1 MSDDTRLERPTTTAE
16 PALGGEVPP
25 GHEPAEAPLNSQ
37 GTQAAATAG
46 APPTRQASLWG
57 DAFGELRRS
66 PIFIAAT
73 CVILV
78 IIAIAIFPSLFTN
91 TDPRACNLS
100 QSRTSPGGGHIFGTD
115 LQGCDYYTRV
125 IYGARASI
133 IIGFFSTMC
142 AAAIAVVFGALAGYY
157 GGVFDAIV
165 ARIADV
171 WFAIPTTLGG
181 VVILTSLGNQGI
193 VAVSLVL
200 VALGWPTMLRLMR
213 SSVLSAKEADY
224 VQAARALG
232 GGDIRILRRHI
243 LPNSIAPVVVY
254 ATIYVG
260 IIIAAEAALS
270 FLGVGLELPAI
281 SWGLMLNQAQSFIR
295 QSPYLLVFP
304 GLFLSVTILA
314 FILMGD
320 QLRDALDPKLR

>member
-1 MSDDTRLERPTTTAE
+1 MSDDTRLERPATTVDSDVDAD
-16 PALGGEVPP
+16 VPP
-25 GHEPAEAPLNSQ
+25 GHEHAEAPLNQ
-37 GTQAAATAG
+37 EGTEAAASTGVPA
-46 APPTRQASLWG
+46 ARQASLWG

-66 PIFIAAT
+66 PIFLIASF
-73 CVILV
+73 VILV
-78 IIAIAIFPSLFTN
+78 IIVMAVFPGLFTN
-91 TDPRACNLS
+91 TNPRACDLS
-100 QSRTSPGGGHIFGTD
+100 QSRSSPGGDHIFGTD
-115 LQGCDYYTRV
+115 LQGCDYYARV

-133 IIGFFSTMC
+133 IIGFFSTLC
-142 AAAIAVVFGALAGYY
+142 AAIIAVVFGALAGYY
-157 GGVFDAIV
+157 GGGFDAIV

-181 VVILTSLGNQGI
+181 VVILSSVGSQGLLP
-193 VAVSLVL
+193 VSLVL

-281 SWGLMLNQAQSFIR
+281 SWGLMLNQAQDYIR
-295 QSPYLLVFP
+295 QSPYLLAFP

>member
-1 MSDDTRLERPTTTAE
+1 MSDDTRLERAATTVDSDLDAD
-16 PALGGEVPP
+16 VPP
-25 GHEPAEAPLNSQ
+25 GHEHAEAPLNQQ
-37 GTQAAATAG
+37 GTEASASTGVPAA
-46 APPTRQASLWG
+46 RQASLWG

-66 PIFIAAT
+66 PIFLIASF
-73 CVILV
+73 VILV
-78 IIAIAIFPSLFTN
+78 IIVMAIFPGLFTN
-91 TDPRACNLS
+91 TNPRACNLS
-100 QSRTSPGGGHIFGTD
+100 LSRTSPGGDHIFGTD
-115 LQGCDYYTRV
+115 LQGCDYYARV

-133 IIGFFSTMC
+133 FIGFFSTLC
-142 AAAIAVVFGALAGYY
+142 AAIIAVVFGALAGYY

-181 VVILTSLGNQGI
+181 VVILSAVGSQGLI
-193 VAVSLVL
+193 PVSLVL

-281 SWGLMLNQAQSFIR
+281 SWGLMLNQAQDYIR
-295 QSPYLLVFP
+295 QSTHLLIFP

>member
-1 MSDDTRLERPTTTAE
+1 MSDDTRLERPATTVD
-16 PALGGEVPP
+16 PPLGDEVPP
-25 GHEPAEAPLNSQ
+25 GHEHADAPLNVQ
-37 GTQAAATAG
+37 GTQAAGSVGT
-46 APPTRQASLWG
+46 PPTRQASLWG

-73 CVILV
+73 FVILV
-78 IIAIAIFPSLFTN
+78 IIAIAIFPALFTT
-91 TDPRACNLS
+91 TDPRACDLS
-100 QSRTSPGGGHIFGTD
+100 LSRTEPGSGHIFGTD
-115 LQGCDYYTRV
+115 LQGCDYYARV

-133 IIGFFSTMC
+133 IIGFFSTLC
-142 AAAIAVVFGALAGYY
+142 AATIAVVFGALAGYY
-157 GGVFDAIV
+157 GGAFDAVV

-181 VVILTSLGNQGI
+181 VVILTTLGNQGI
-193 VAVSLVL
+193 LAVSLVL

-224 VQAARALG
+224 VHAARALG
-232 GGDIRILRRHI
+232 AGDIRILRRHI

-281 SWGLMLNQAQSFIR
+281 SWGLMLNQAQPYIQDST
-295 QSPYLLVFP
+295 YLLWFP
-304 GLFLSVTILA
+304 GGFLSITILA